1 MTSRSCLFLPANISW
16 LASQSGTIAREH
28 FFQCAKVFSHV
39 AMKMHNGVEEMN
51 SIHRDMTLSKLSS
64 GVSLIHELSCLL
76 TTKPLLPSLARGK
89 KMHILTFAN

>member
-39 AMKMHNGVEEMN
+39 AMKMHNGVEELN
-51 SIHRDMTLSKLSS
+51 SIHRDMTLSKLSLD
-64 GVSLIHELSCLL
+64 VSLIYELLYLL
-76 TTKPLLPSLARGK
+76 TTKPLLPSLAEGEK
-89 KMHILTFAN
+89 DAYLNVC